1 MIQQGDLVELQIT
14 DISNDGSGVGR
25 IDNQVV
31 FVPDT
36 LTGDRLKARIVRVK
50 RKYSQA
56 KLQQLISPSPH
67 RLRPRCIVAD
77 KCGGCQWQH
86 VDYQY
91 QLAAKRNL
99 VSQTL
104 QRIGGFSNPPVSEV
118 IPSNELGY
126 RNKATYPVSI
136 SATGTLK
143 AGYYQKGSHK
153 LVNLN
158 QCPLQDPRLNPLL
171 AEIKQDLQQLALPIY
186 NEKNHQGALRHLGL
200 RIGANTGE
208 MLLTLV
214 SKERNLPGVQEQ
226 AQVWLERYPHL
237 VGVALNYNPHSGNV
251 IFSQE
256 TFLLAGRLYLQE
268 IFAGLTLHLRPE
280 TFFQVNTP
288 VAEALLNKIFTQLN
302 LTGNEVVVDTYCGIG
317 TFTLPLAQK
326 VQQVMGIESQA
337 TAVTQAQI
345 NAKLNQITN
354 VQFLQGRAEKIFPQL
369 DFKPDLVFLDPPRK
383 GCQREVI
390 DALLT
395 LKPDRLVYV
404 SCQSSSLAR
413 DLALL
418 CQDGVYQLTVVQP
431 ADFFPQT
438 PHVEC
443 VAFLNL
449 KNSDKVNSSMPSKF
463 GLEP

>member
-1 MIQQGDLVELQIT
+1 MIQQGNLVELEIT
-14 DISNDGSGVGR
+14 DISNDGNGVGR
-25 IDNQVV
+25 IDNHVV

-36 LTGDRLKARIVRVK
+36 LTGDRLKARLVRVK
-50 RKYSQA
+50 KKYSQG
-56 KLQQLISPSPH
+56 KLQELISPSPE
-67 RLRPRCIVAD
+67 RIRPRCIVAD

-91 QLAAKRNL
+91 QLVAKRNL
-99 VSQTL
+99 VIQTL
-104 QRIGGFSNPPVSEV
+104 QRIGGFSNPPVLEV
-118 IPSNELGY
+118 IASNELGY
-126 RNKATYPVSI
+126 RNKATYPLSI
-136 SATGTLK
+136 SATGTLQ

-158 QCPLQDPRLNPLL
+158 QCPIQDPRLNQLL
-171 AEIKQDLQQLALPIY
+171 AEIKQDLQKLGLPIY

-214 SKERNLPGVQEQ
+214 SKDRNLPGIEEQ
-226 AQVWLERYPHL
+226 AQVWLQRYPNL
-237 VGVALNYNPHSGNV
+237 VGVALNYNPHGGNV
-251 IFSQE
+251 IFGKD
-256 TFLLAGRLYLQE
+256 TFLLGGRLYLKE

-288 VAEALLNKIFTQLN
+288 VAEALLDKIFTQLN
-302 LTGNEVVVDTYCGIG
+302 LTGNEVVVDAYCGIG

-326 VQQVMGIESQA
+326 VQQVIGIESQA
-337 TAVTQAQI
+337 TAVQQAQI
-345 NAKLNQITN
+345 NAKLNHIIN
-354 VQFLQGRAEKIFPQL
+354 VQFLKGKAEKLFPQL
-369 DFKPDLVFLDPPRK
+369 DVKPDLVFLDPPRK

-390 DALLT
+390 DVLLT
-395 LKPDRLVYV
+395 LKPSRLVYV
-404 SCQSSSLAR
+404 SCQSPSLAR
-413 DLALL
+413 DLSLL

-438 PHVEC
+438 PHIEC

-449 KNSDKVNSSMPSKF
+449 KDS
-463 GLEP
+463 E